1 MHVLSVKHLLYRL
14 NFEISVAI
22 ACAEAEI
29 SVLIITLLF
38 AMLLLQFSLPDHIDS
53 KAIIPLI
60 NRCIVLF

>member
-1 MHVLSVKHLLYRL
+1 MHALSVKRLLYRL

-29 SVLIITLLF
+29 SALITLLF
-38 AMLLLQFSLPDHIDS
+38 AMLLLQFSLLDHVDS